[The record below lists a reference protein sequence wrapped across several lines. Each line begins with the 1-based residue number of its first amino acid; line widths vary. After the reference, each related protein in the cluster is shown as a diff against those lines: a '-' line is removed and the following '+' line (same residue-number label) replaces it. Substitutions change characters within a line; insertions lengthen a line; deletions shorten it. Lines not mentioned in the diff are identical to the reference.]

1 MTHDNPLLQPS
12 DVPVDYPAVTLG
24 NAREAFEYALDAHRE
39 GIARIIETQ
48 SAQPTWD
55 DLVLAVDA
63 LDAQLLAVLIGLS
76 PLTYRGQDWVALFQQ
91 SYPRLLGRFDEKLAG
106 GELRALYQQLA
117 DSPSG
122 QGLDAHERAVLHW
135 YGQAFVLQGAALDE
149 PKKQQV
155 VDLQQQVLQRAMQF
169 AANLQL
175 AGTCVTEAD
184 RLQGLPARVLEE
196 LAGKARQAGVEGWL
210 IGTDKATTQ
219 AILEQAADRDLREAV
234 YRRHHQRGLGADGQ
248 TDNGQLLLEMA
259 DLRDRR
265 AKLLGFADHP
275 TLSLQSKS
283 AGSLEAVLALLHDLA
298 DRMRPL
304 MLLRRAELQSLAD
317 AFGLDTLQ
325 PWDRHYVQTL
335 AHRRTELLDM
345 NVLREHFPLSK
356 VVEALC
362 ALADRLFGLQLVRPD
377 VAIAV
382 WQDSV
387 QAFEVWLEHAH
398 VGYLY
403 LDAVQY
409 PGKQAD
415 LVETR
420 YVHNRR
426 VDAEGKFHPAVVM
439 VFSDVP
445 AAVEGGEPLLD
456 HLALRKVFHEF
467 GHALQHL
474 LVRTT
479 NHVNSDVTGL
489 GADGV
494 EVISKLIERWTWDPT
509 YLVSISSHHQHG
521 GQLQQTQVAALLES
535 LRRAEFDKAVEDL
548 SLALFDLDLHATP
561 HDGRSLEERLRQA
574 RDRCGYWPL
583 EEHEHPAHGF
593 DHLLGY
599 YDAGY
604 YAYVWS
610 DVHAFD
616 LFSRF
621 QANGLLDRPT
631 GRALQNALLDAGAAQ
646 PLREG
651 MRAFLGR
658 EANADAFMAWHGLA
672 PAE

>member
-317 AFGLDTLQ
+317 EFGLDTLQ

-439 VFSDVP
+439 VFNDVP